1 MFFSM
6 EKTIENVFNVVEC
19 QLHHHA
25 INSKV
30 STNSGIVKTIKS
42 KLLNLS
48 SGEN

>member
-6 EKTIENVFNVVEC
+6 EKTIEKVFNVVER

-25 INSKV
+25 INKKV
-30 STNSGIVKTIKS
+30 SKNSDFVKTIKS
-42 KLLNLS
+42 KLMNLS